1 MNGINTR
8 ISGEYPELKEKVQAL
23 FDLGFK
29 GPSLSALSGV
39 DNTLITKW
47 VKGTRPLNHAN
58 APKIE
63 KAIKNLIEEVKA
75 LEI

>member
-1 MNGINTR
+1 MNTR
-8 ISGEYPELKEKVQAL
+8 ISGEYPELKEKVQKL

-47 VKGTRPLNHAN
+47 VKGTRPLKHEN

-63 KAIKNLIEEVKA
+63 KAIKDLIEEVKT
-75 LEI
+75 LEL